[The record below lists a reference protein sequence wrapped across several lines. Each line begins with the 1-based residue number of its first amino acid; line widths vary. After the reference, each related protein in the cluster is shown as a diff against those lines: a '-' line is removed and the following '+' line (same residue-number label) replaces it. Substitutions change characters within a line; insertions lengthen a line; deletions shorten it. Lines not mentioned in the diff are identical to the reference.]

1 MISHLAKDPKKF
13 PAQRGVNEGRLS
25 NSICNDVAA
34 YESPPLTQR
43 RADVKLRQGDRR
55 IRP

>member
-34 YESPPLTQR
+34 YENPPLTR
-43 RADVKLRQGDRR
+43 GRADVKLRQGHRR
-55 IRP
+55 IR